1 MYNSGNSSKNVT
13 GASVVDGTLYT
24 VDIAD
29 DAVTADKL
37 ANAINTDIATGVSGS
52 TTAGDALPK
61 AGGAMT
67 GAITTNSTFDGV
79 DVATRDAVLTSTTN
93 TADAALPKAG
103 GTMTGNITNLSTLG
117 DMNLKATG
125 GASGAEVHRLEWHN
139 NQYQIASLRAVVGVG
154 QINRGELHFY
164 TENGAGQGLAL
175 KIDPW
180 RNVTATNGIRIGTA
194 GAGIDFSGV
203 GTAAEILD
211 DYEEGTWT
219 PEFRGSTGSAGTS
232 STTITNAV
240 YTKVGNIVTA
250 SCDIRWALI
259 GSWTG
264 SVLLYGLPF
273 PAGAKFVASTAILKN
288 VENPDT
294 LPFVGVVYPAAS
306 NFEFFRQI
314 SDLGMKYQAPV
325 TYFDNVLNEFNIS
338 ITYTV

>member
-1 MYNSGNSSKNVT
+1 MYNNGNSSKNVT
-13 GASVVDGTLYT
+13 GASVVDGTMES
-24 VDIAD
+24 AD
-29 DAVTADKL
+29 YADNGLSGDKIDGGIISNFQSTGIDDRLPTGKVLTLSDNNAAIDGKADVVLEDAVTNASSDVLKL
-37 ANAINTDIATGVSGS
+37 THTTSGTTGTGMGAAMVFRTENSTYSNINDVARIYTRELSETELKNDLIFETKSNNVMTEKARILWSGGITFNGDTAAANA
-52 TTAGDALPK
+52 
-61 AGGAMT
+61 
-67 GAITTNSTFDGV
+67 
-79 DVATRDAVLTSTTN
+79 
-93 TADAALPKAG
+93 
-103 GTMTGNITNLSTLG
+103 
-117 DMNLKATG
+117 
-125 GASGAEVHRLEWHN
+125 
-139 NQYQIASLRAVVGVG
+139 
-154 QINRGELHFY
+154 
-164 TENGAGQGLAL
+164 
-175 KIDPW
+175 
-180 RNVTATNGIRIGTA
+180 
-194 GAGIDFSGV
+194 
-203 GTAAEILD
+203 LD

-306 NFEFFRQI
+306 NFKFFRQI